1 MGRPRGARGGG
12 RLSIAYAAVSSPIGD
27 LLVACSPRGLL
38 RIGLPAEDPDA
49 VLGELEG
56 EASEAPNRVA
66 AASRELD
73 EYFAGR
79 RREFTL
85 PLDWSNAR
93 GFRLRVLE
101 AMSRLPYGETVTYT
115 ELAARAGN
123 ARAPRAAGRA
133 CATNPIPIVVPC
145 HRVVGSDGSLRGYT
159 GGLHY
164 KEFLLRLEGVL

>member
-1 MGRPRGARGGG
+1 MKG
-12 RLSIAYAAVSSPIGD
+12 
-27 LLVACSPRGLL
+27 LV

-49 VLGELEG
+49 VLEELDDNV
-56 EASEAPNRVA
+56 SEAPARVA
-66 AASRELD
+66 AAASELD

-85 PLDWSNAR
+85 PLDWAR
-93 GFRLRVLE
+93 AQGFRLRVLE
-101 AMSRLPYGETVTYT
+101 AMSRLPYGETVTYA

-123 ARAPRAAGRA
+123 PRAPRAAGHA

-164 KEFLLRLEGVL
+164 KEFLLRLEGAIPYHL